1 MNLSLS
7 GAIKYVYIYGKA
19 GGAEDARISLFLLFK
34 WLMIH
39 FSW

>member
-19 GGAEDARISLFLLFK
+19 GGERIPEIYGLF
-34 WLMIH
+34 
-39 FSW
+39 